1 MDQHDKY
8 IYPDDKPRGQTV
20 IGTDQSPGVAGVW
33 VSLLQAQSIA
43 QTLTSV
49 NVAESGESGIG
60 NILRD
65 DLFHLFATMASLNP
79 KHVPGVQFG
88 ISTVGCLPYLWRSEL
103 TRSLFPS
110 DSRIKPRPRLETRTR
125 TRPS

>member
-8 IYPDDKPRGQTV
+8 TYPDDKPRGQTV

-43 QTLTSV
+43 QTLTGI

-88 ISTVGCLPYLWRSEL
+88 ISTVRRFFRVLGAVL
-103 TRSLFPS
+103 TCSLFLLA
-110 DSRIKPRPRLETRTR
+110 SRT
-125 TRPS
+125 